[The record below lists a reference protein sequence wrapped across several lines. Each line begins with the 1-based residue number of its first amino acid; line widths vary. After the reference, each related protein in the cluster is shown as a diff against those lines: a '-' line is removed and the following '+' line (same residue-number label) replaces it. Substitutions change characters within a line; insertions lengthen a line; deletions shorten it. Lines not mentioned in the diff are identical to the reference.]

1 MAEPKSLTSRT
12 TSKKITIMA
21 FNYYL
26 NAFRFH
32 YADFEGRARRSEYW
46 YFTLF
51 NIIISYGLM
60 GMMFLGE
67 GMYFMYFVSVLYSLA
82 SLIPSLAVAVRRLHD
97 IGKSGWYF
105 LVFLIPVAG
114 IIWLLVLLVTNSQ
127 DGENEY
133 GPNPKGIGNNNNDD
147 SMIQNIGQ

>member
-1 MAEPKSLTSRT
+1 
-12 TSKKITIMA
+12 MA

-67 GMYFMYFVSVLYSLA
+67 GMYFMYFVSVLYSLG

>member
-1 MAEPKSLTSRT
+1 
-12 TSKKITIMA
+12 MA

-67 GMYFMYFVSVLYSLA
+67 GMYFMYFVSVLYSLG

-147 SMIQNIGQ
+147 SMIQNI

>member
-1 MAEPKSLTSRT
+1 
-12 TSKKITIMA
+12 MA

-105 LVFLIPVAG
+105 LVFLIPLVG
-114 IIWLLVLLVTNSQ
+114 IIWLIVLLATDSQ

-133 GPNPKGIGNNNNDD
+133 GSNPKGIGNNNNDD

>member
-1 MAEPKSLTSRT
+1 
-12 TSKKITIMA
+12 MA

-67 GMYFMYFVSVLYSLA
+67 GMYFMYFVSVLYSLG

-133 GPNPKGIGNNNNDD
+133 GPNPKRIGNNNNDD

>member
-1 MAEPKSLTSRT
+1 
-12 TSKKITIMA
+12 MA